1 MMTEPSNPQNSP
13 PTPDD
18 SPMQQDSNTVS
29 SEPPISPIK
38 RRSSMATPISMGIW
52 NSLQTF
58 FAAAI
63 VLATLFT
70 MWNPAN
76 LFSNKLFDQTWNA
89 YQTVNEI
96 EPGSGI
102 SSTPV
107 ATGTGVIG
115 IVAGHYSSDPNQH
128 DPGAVCP
135 DGLEEEQV
143 NYDIAYLVM
152 QKLGQMG
159 YTVDLLQEW
168 DPKLQGYQAMALV
181 SIHNDTCQYLG
192 EDYTGFKVASA
203 IASAIPENDSRLS
216 NCLIDRYQKTTGM
229 LFHFN
234 TITTDMT
241 YYHNFYEVNSQTPA
255 AIIETGF
262 LNLDRVML
270 TEKKDIVAQGI
281 VDGILCF
288 VRNES
293 VTEYQTN
300 P

>member
-1 MMTEPSNPQNSP
+1 MTNQPVNP
-13 PTPDD
+13 D
-18 SPMQQDSNTVS
+18 
-29 SEPPISPIK
+29 EISPASQSMALDDAQNRPAAEPGSLPQ
-38 RRSSMATPISMGIW
+38 RRQPSMATPSAMSIW

-58 FAAAI
+58 LAVAI

-76 LFSNKLFDQTWNA
+76 LFSNKLFDRTWNA
-89 YQTVNEI
+89 YSAANAS
-96 EPGSGI
+96 EPI
-102 SSTPV
+102 PV
-107 ATGTGVIG
+107 AASTQVTAGTGLIG
-115 IVAGHYSSDPNQH
+115 IVAGHYSKDPDQH

-143 NYDIAYLVM
+143 NFDIAYAVM
-152 QKLGQMG
+152 QKLTALG

-192 EDYTGFKVASA
+192 EEYTGFKVASA
-203 IASAIPENDSRLS
+203 IASAIPENDSRLT
-216 NCLIDRYQKTTGM
+216 NCLVDRYQAATG
-229 LFHFN
+229 LKFHYN
-234 TITTDMT
+234 TITSDMT
-241 YYHNFYEVNSQTPA
+241 YYHNFYEINSQTPA

-270 TEKKDIVAQGI
+270 TEHTDTVAQGI

-288 VRNES
+288 LRNES
-293 VTEYQTN
+293 VSEYQTN